1 MSTLL
6 TIIMIIICPILSYFY
21 WTDNPQTRSRLKTRR
36 IRIIYIINTISLL
49 SCCVYYFFDKLHLD
63 TKLQGSSL
71 AWLFYIPSIPAIITI
86 ILRLFFLPY
95 IHSAIWIVPYI
106 LYLKDNAKPQ
116 KETTRFIILS
126 ILSIIGC
133 VFMELAYHDFFSAM
147 MSV

>member
-1 MSTLL
+1 MSTLIA
-6 TIIMIIICPILSYFY
+6 IIMIIICPILSYFY
-21 WTDNPQTRSRLKTRR
+21 WTDNPQKRNHLNIRR
-36 IRIIYIINTISLL
+36 IRTVYIINTIFLL
-49 SCCVYYFFDKLHLD
+49 SCCIYYFIDKFHLNTNLH
-63 TKLQGSSL
+63 GGSL

-106 LYLKDNAKPQ
+106 LYLRDNAKPQ